1 MGPRHLNR
9 RIPDLRRFHPMKI
22 FNLVAASA
30 LSIALATYAFA
41 QSTQPA
47 PSNRSTT
54 PPSAASSPT
63 KPSTA
68 PSKQNNAATQTSSA
82 TQGGLVDTN
91 SASKAALDKLTLSQQ
106 VNPGLVEIITASAD
120 GSSIRIA
127 EDLAN
132 PLADGS
138 TRPIRPVVG
147 KGSLQNVVDLK
158 AIRAMTL
165 PII

>member
-82 TQGGLVDTN
+82 TQGGLVDIN
-91 SASKAALDKLTLSQQ
+91 SASKAALHKLTLSQQ
-106 VNPGLVEIITASAD
+106 VNRGLVAIITGNAD
-120 GSSIRIA
+120 VSSIRIA
-127 EDLAN
+127 EDLSN
-132 PLADGS
+132 LLYHGP
-138 TRPIRPVVG
+138 TRPTPPAAPHLSIHN
-147 KGSLQNVVDLK
+147 LLATN
-158 AIRAMTL
+158 AI
-165 PII
+165 